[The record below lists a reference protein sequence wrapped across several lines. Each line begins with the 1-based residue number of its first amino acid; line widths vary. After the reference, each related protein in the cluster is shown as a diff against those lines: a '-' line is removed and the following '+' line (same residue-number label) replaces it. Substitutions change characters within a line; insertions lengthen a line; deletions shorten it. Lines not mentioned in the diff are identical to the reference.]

1 MARFSS
7 IRNPQSAIRNPLT
20 RREWLKLTAAGV
32 VGFSVSGWLESLA
45 ADAAGNPQRR
55 RSCILLWM
63 NGGPSQMD
71 TWDLKPGHEN
81 GGTFKAMDTAVPG
94 IQISEHLPKLGEQ
107 MKHMAIIRSMST
119 KEADH
124 GRATFLMRTGAVPVG
139 PVQYPPL
146 GSLITR
152 ELEKPEDEIPGFVSI
167 APYRFF
173 SPGSFTPGYLGPR
186 YAPLI
191 VGDTGLAINPQGQT
205 NYEQSLKVQDLDVA
219 AGVSEKQALSRVD
232 LLGDLEKDFLAE
244 RPGVSSLSHRTA
256 YERAVRMMR
265 SQAVKAFDLSDEPAA
280 LRDAYGRNLFGQ
292 GCLLA
297 RRLVERGVP
306 FIEVTLGGVQN
317 NNALGW
323 DTHQDNF
330 ENVKRLSQVLDPA
343 FATLMTDLKSKGL
356 LDSTL
361 IVWMGEFGRTP
372 KIAKERT
379 GRDHFATAWST
390 VLAGGGIKG
399 GQVVGK
405 TSDDGME
412 VKDRPVSVNDLFAT
426 VCLALGIDYNKK
438 NMSNVGRPIKIV
450 DKNPQPIKEILA

>member
-1 MARFSS
+1 MARTPS
-7 IRNPQSAIRNPLT
+7 LT
-20 RREWLKLTAAGV
+20 RREWLRLTSAGV

-45 ADAAGNPQRR
+45 ADTARNPQRR

-71 TWDLKPGHEN
+71 TWDLKPGHAN
-81 GGTFKAMDTAVPG
+81 GGPYKAIDTAVPG
-94 IQISEHLPKLGEQ
+94 IQISEHLPKLAAQ
-107 MKHMAIIRSMST
+107 MKDMAIIRSMNT

-124 GRATFLMRTGAVPVG
+124 GRATFLMRTGAMPVG

-146 GSLITR
+146 GALLTK
-152 ELEKPEDEIPGFVSI
+152 ELERPEDEIPGFVSI

-173 SPGSFTPGYLGPR
+173 SPGSFTPGFLGPQ

-191 VGDTGLAINPQGQT
+191 VGDSNLPAGPQGGV

-219 AGVSEKQALSRVD
+219 AGVTSKQADSRVE
-232 LLGDLEKDFLAE
+232 LLAELDQEFLAQ
-244 RPGVSSLSHRTA
+244 RPGISSLSHRTA

-292 GCLLA
+292 SCLLA

-306 FIEVTLGGVQN
+306 FIEVTLGGLN
-317 NNALGW
+317 NNAIGW
-323 DTHQDNF
+323 DTHVDNF
-330 ENVKRLSQVLDPA
+330 DNVKRLSEVLDPA
-343 FATLMTDLKSKGL
+343 FATLMTDLREKGL

-372 KIAKERT
+372 RINGTR
-379 GRDHFATAWST
+379 GRDHFAAAWST

-399 GQVVGK
+399 GQVIGK
-405 TSDDGME
+405 TSADGME
-412 VKDRPVSVNDLFAT
+412 VADRPVTVNDLFAT
-426 VCLALGIDYNKK
+426 ICLALGVDYNKK
-438 NMSNVGRPIKIV
+438 NMSNVGRPVKIV
-450 DKNPQPIKEILA
+450 DKNPEPIREVLA

>member
-1 MARFSS
+1 MTRFPS
-7 IRNPQSAIRNPLT
+7 LT
-20 RREWLKLTAAGV
+20 RRELLKLAAAGV
-32 VGFSVSGWLESLA
+32 AGFSASGWIESLA
-45 ADAAGNPQRR
+45 ADTANNPQRR

-71 TWDLKPGHEN
+71 TWDLKPGHAN
-81 GGTFKAMDTAVPG
+81 GGPIKAIDTAVPG
-94 IQISEHLPKLGEQ
+94 IQISEHLPKIAEH
-107 MKHMAIIRSMST
+107 MKHMALIRSMNT

-146 GSLITR
+146 GSLITK

-167 APYRFF
+167 GPYRFF
-173 SPGSFTPGYLGPR
+173 SPGSFTPGFLGPQ

-191 VGDTGLAINPQGQT
+191 VGDTGIALNPMGQT
-205 NYEQSLKVQDLDVA
+205 NYEQSLKVQDLDVV
-219 AGVSEKQALSRVD
+219 AGVSQKQAESRID
-232 LLGDLEKDFLAE
+232 LLSDLDKDFLAD

-306 FIEVTLGGVQN
+306 FIEVTLGGLN
-317 NNALGW
+317 NQAIGW
-323 DTHQDNF
+323 DTHVDNF

-343 FATLMTDLKSKGL
+343 FGTLMSDLKTKGL

-372 KIAKERT
+372 KINGTK
-379 GRDHFATAWST
+379 GRDHFANAWST
-390 VLAGGGIKG
+390 VVAGGGIKG
-399 GQVVGK
+399 GQVIGK
-405 TSDDGME
+405 TSEDGME

-426 VCLALGIDYNKK
+426 ICLALGVDYNKK

-450 DKNPQPIKEILA
+450 DKNPQPIKELLA